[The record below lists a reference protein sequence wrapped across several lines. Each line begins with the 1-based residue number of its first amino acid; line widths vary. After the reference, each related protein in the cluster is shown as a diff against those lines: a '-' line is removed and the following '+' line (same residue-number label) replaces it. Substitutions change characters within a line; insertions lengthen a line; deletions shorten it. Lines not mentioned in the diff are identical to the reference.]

1 MKLVDLVPLQE
12 IDFPTQKAFDAYSKQ
27 HKLRPTT
34 KVKIAGKTTTAGQA
48 AQKSAPVKGTP
59 VFNPGDRQK
68 MQHTPNKKA
77 EKPSLSQLQFLADF
91 MIKKIMTANPVYGRT
106 SKNAPAEVRK
116 IQKIYN
122 DADALIAYFTK
133 KK

>member
-1 MKLVDLVPLQE
+1 
-12 IDFPTQKAFDAYSKQ
+12 
-27 HKLRPTT
+27 
-34 KVKIAGKTTTAGQA
+34 
-48 AQKSAPVKGTP
+48 
-59 VFNPGDRQK
+59 
-68 MQHTPNKKA
+68 
-77 EKPSLSQLQFLADF
+77 
-91 MIKKIMTANPVYGRT
+91 MIKKIMTPNPVYDRT